1 LPALAQN
8 ALMRRFLPLAVLLS
22 LAVAACA
29 ESPGSLGI
37 TGPGNNSAA
46 GTSPNTDPVDNP
58 NALQSGGRY
67 GPSYGPT
74 TGAGHFWGYN

>member
-1 LPALAQN
+1 
-8 ALMRRFLPLAVLLS
+8 MRRFLPLAVLLTV
-22 LAVAACA
+22 AVAACS

-37 TGPGNNSAA
+37 TGPETSPAA
-46 GTSPNTDPVDNP
+46 GPSPYSNPADDP

-74 TGAGHFWGYN
+74 TGGGHFWGYN